1 MWNEEKT
8 NEFKE
13 KLKSLSDE
21 KFKEFHS
28 RLVPNSEKIMGI
40 RTPFLKK
47 EAKEIAKNDWRGF
60 FEAEDENLY
69 EMKIIIGLSVAF
81 AKCGAEEKT
90 EYLRRF
96 IPKID
101 NWAICDGVCAALKPK
116 KDEEQLYFDFAVEY
130 AKRNGEFESRVGI
143 VMLMDCFFT
152 EEWIDKSLEAFKKVH
167 MGKYYTDMALAWAL
181 SIGLIKFE
189 DKTLEFMESTALSD
203 FVYNKALQK
212 ARESLRVSE
221 SRKAVYKRM
230 QKERKQQKY

>member
-60 FEAEDENLY
+60 FEAEDENIY
-69 EMKIIIGLSVAF
+69 EMKMIKGLSVAF

-101 NWAICDGVCAALKPK
+101 NWAICDCVCGSLKPK
-116 KDEEQLYFDFAVEY
+116 KEEEQLYFDFAAAFAQKEGEY
-130 AKRNGEFESRVGI
+130 EARVGI
-143 VMLMDCFFT
+143 VLLMDCFFT
-152 EEWIDKSLEAFKKVH
+152 EEWIDKSLEVFKKVH
-167 MGKYYTDMALAWAL
+167 MGKYYTDMGFAWAL
-181 SIGLIKFE
+181 SMGLVKFE
-189 DKTLEFMESTALSD
+189 EKTIEFMENNKLSD

-212 ARESLRVSE
+212 ARESYRVSE
-221 SRKAVYKRM
+221 DKKAVYKRM
-230 QKERKQQKY
+230 QKERKKQKY

>member
-1 MWNEEKT
+1 M
-8 NEFKE
+8 
-13 KLKSLSDE
+13 LK
-21 KFKEFHS
+21 
-28 RLVPNSEKIMGI
+28 
-40 RTPFLKK
+40 
-47 EAKEIAKNDWRGF
+47 
-60 FEAEDENLY
+60 
-69 EMKIIIGLSVAF
+69 GLSVAF

-143 VMLMDCFFT
+143 VMLMNCFFT
-152 EEWIDKSLEAFKKVH
+152 EKWIDKSLEAFKKVH

>member
-1 MWNEEKT
+1 MW
-8 NEFKE
+8 
-13 KLKSLSDE
+13 SDE
-21 KFKEFHS
+21 KTEEIKNKLKDLSEEKYRNFHS
-28 RLVPNSEKIMGI
+28 SLLPGVKNILGVRMPLIKKIA
-40 RTPFLKK
+40 R
-47 EAKEIAKNDWRGF
+47 EIVKDDWKGF
-60 FEAEDENLY
+60 FEAADEGIY
-69 EMKIIIGLSVAF
+69 EMKMLKGLSVAF

-143 VMLMDCFFT
+143 VMLMNCFFT

>member
-60 FEAEDENLY
+60 FEAEDENIY
-69 EMKIIIGLSVAF
+69 EMKMIKGLSVAF

-143 VMLMDCFFT
+143 VMLMNCFFT
-152 EEWIDKSLEAFKKVH
+152 EKWIDKSLEVFKKVH
-167 MGKYYTDMALAWAL
+167 MGKYYTDMGFAWAL
-181 SIGLIKFE
+181 SMGLVKFE
-189 DKTLEFMESTALSD
+189 EKTIEFMENNKLSD

-212 ARESLRVSE
+212 ARESYRVSE
-221 SRKAVYKRM
+221 DKKAVYRRM